1 MIQHLRNF
9 EENGTC
15 FVINQTP
22 MEKII
27 RRSFTPVDTSITP
40 YKKPTKC
47 PSPELIN
54 GVTLENDL
62 LSEVISKSNDWIWLF
77 ARYQCVQ
84 LSSSQTVPGWSGFH
98 SKTMDDNF
106 ETHRV
111 SFLPAINQSPT
122 ELDTVHEVLQQVKRK
137 TEILNVQSA
146 DLVLD
151 HAIFIKALDILNNP
165 ANEDL
170 KASISIRMGGFHACC
185 ILLAVIGKCFASESL
200 RDIEIES
207 GLVGPDTVKAVFKG
221 KPYNYVICMIKIVL
235 EALFWLKIDAL
246 KDWLIQKGKEEVLR
260 QFLNSEEVIKLIKNS
275 DPAHHRNTQWSFESL
290 NKLLISFEEEIRQNI
305 FGPATQFWQSVLDMS
320 QVLLDYIKSFR
331 IGDWQLH
338 SCSMEKNVVV
348 PCL

>member
-1 MIQHLRNF
+1 MIQRPRNL

-15 FVINQTP
+15 FAINQTP
-22 MEKII
+22 MEKSIT
-27 RRSFTPVDTSITP
+27 RSFTPVETSITS
-40 YKKPTKC
+40 YKKPTKH

-54 GVTLENDL
+54 GITLENDP

-98 SKTMDDNF
+98 SKTMDDDF

-151 HAIFIKALDILNNP
+151 HAIFTKALDILNDP

-170 KASISIRMGGFHACC
+170 KASISI
-185 ILLAVIGKCFASESL
+185 
-200 RDIEIES
+200 
-207 GLVGPDTVKAVFKG
+207 
-221 KPYNYVICMIKIVL
+221 
-235 EALFWLKIDAL
+235 
-246 KDWLIQKGKEEVLR
+246 
-260 QFLNSEEVIKLIKNS
+260 
-275 DPAHHRNTQWSFESL
+275 
-290 NKLLISFEEEIRQNI
+290 
-305 FGPATQFWQSVLDMS
+305 
-320 QVLLDYIKSFR
+320 
-331 IGDWQLH
+331 
-338 SCSMEKNVVV
+338 
-348 PCL
+348 